1 MVSTAGAQQAAMPV
15 IGHLSAGSSEHTT
28 HLMEALRRV
37 PEQRAARHASKR
49 HFGEGKVAPLVVSSA
64 LD

>member
-37 PEQRAARHASKR
+37 PERERRDMPASDISAREKSR
-49 HFGEGKVAPLVVSSA
+49 L
-64 LD
+64 

>member
-1 MVSTAGAQQAAMPV
+1 MSAT
-15 IGHLSAGSSEHTT
+15 GHLSAGSPEHTT

-37 PEQRAARHASKR
+37 PEQRATRHASKR
-49 HFGEGKVAPLVVSSA
+49 HFGEGKVAPLVVSLA

>member
-1 MVSTAGAQQAAMPV
+1 MSAT
-15 IGHLSAGSSEHTT
+15 GHLSAGSPEHTT

-37 PEQRAARHASKR
+37 PEQRATRHASKR
-49 HFGEGKVAPLVVSSA
+49 HFGEGRVAPLVVSLA